1 MYCCPIS
8 AFNWCPRGQAGR
20 ELGRSLLSTLLHTE
34 KVKFITHCGNPLGEQ
49 RAKRGQRKESG
60 KSSLLRMHPPTSGVR
75 EKGLEHMC
83 SAQVS
88 EQKSWGR
95 PSR

>member
-34 KVKFITHCGNPLGEQ
+34 KVKFITRCGKPLGEQ
-49 RAKRGQRKESG
+49 RARRAEKEEWQVR
-60 KSSLLRMHPPTSGVR
+60 LLRMHPPTSGVLG
-75 EKGLEHMC
+75 KGPEHVC
-83 SAQVS
+83 SVEFS
-88 EQKSWGR
+88 VQKS
-95 PSR
+95 